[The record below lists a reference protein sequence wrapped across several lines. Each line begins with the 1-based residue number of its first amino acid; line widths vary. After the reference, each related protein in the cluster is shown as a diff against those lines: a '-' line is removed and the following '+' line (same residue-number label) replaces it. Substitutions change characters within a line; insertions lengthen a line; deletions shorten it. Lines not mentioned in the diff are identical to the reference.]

1 MGIEEINLRQIFQ
14 YGELA
19 KLFRHFAVTTGYD
32 VALYD
37 LKGEEQLSHR
47 LGVSICTLA
56 TDRSE
61 CVSYIRYSAEKS
73 RQLGEPYIYTGA
85 CGLILCCIPVV
96 FRETLIGSIIC
107 GPVML
112 WDADEL
118 ANAEIKGRT
127 KGFIPEALEIDV
139 SGITQT
145 SCTKLTSAINILL
158 VLVNY
163 ICAQAEQHLDQKL
176 ELAKQQEKLI
186 RLAAEKQ
193 NALASMKVME
203 QHMSFRQYPAEL
215 EKELIAY
222 VQLGDRT
229 KAVEILNSFLGEIF
243 SYASGDLNI
252 IQAKLY
258 EFTAFLSRA
267 TVEAGVP
274 LSRLMDTVKKAGKL
288 LDANIEF
295 ADLCSLLVEVL
306 NEFIDCIFENRG
318 KRAASLHLTRA
329 IAYLQE
335 HYAENLTLGDLA
347 GKVFVSGYYLSHL
360 FRDEMQT
367 TFSEYLNKVRIE
379 QAKQRLKEKGQTVER
394 VSEEVGFKDPN
405 YFIKAFKKS
414 VGITPAKYKKI
425 WS

>member
-14 YGELA
+14 YGELS

-56 TDRSE
+56 TDRTE
-61 CVSYIRYSAEKS
+61 CVRNIRYAAEKS

-96 FRETLIGSIIC
+96 FRDTLIGSIIC

-127 KGFIPEALEIDV
+127 SSFIPTSSQIDV

-145 SCTKLTSAINILL
+145 SCPKLTSAINILL

-163 ICAQAEQHLDQKL
+163 ICSQAEQHLDQKL
-176 ELAKQQEKLI
+176 ELARQQEKLI
-186 RLAAEKQ
+186 QLAAEKQ
-193 NALASMKVME
+193 NAIASVKVIE
-203 QHMSFRQYPAEL
+203 QHMNFNHYPAEL

-229 KAVEILNSFLGEIF
+229 KAIEILNSFLGEIF

-267 TVEAGVP
+267 TVEAGVS
-274 LSRLMDTVKKAGKL
+274 LRRLTDTIKKSGRL
-288 LDANIEF
+288 LDENIEF
-295 ADLCSLLVEVL
+295 SDLCSLIVEVL
-306 NEFIDCIFENRG
+306 NEFIDCIYENRG
-318 KRAASLHLTRA
+318 KKAASLHLTKA
-329 IAYLQE
+329 IAYIQE
-335 HYAENLTLGDLA
+335 HYAENMALGDLA

-367 TFSEYLNKVRIE
+367 TFSEYLNKVRID
-379 QAKQRLKEKGQTVER
+379 QAKQRLKEKGQTVEK
-394 VSEEVGFKDPN
+394 VSEAVGFKDAN
-405 YFIKAFKKS
+405 YFIKAFKKA

-425 WS
+425 FS